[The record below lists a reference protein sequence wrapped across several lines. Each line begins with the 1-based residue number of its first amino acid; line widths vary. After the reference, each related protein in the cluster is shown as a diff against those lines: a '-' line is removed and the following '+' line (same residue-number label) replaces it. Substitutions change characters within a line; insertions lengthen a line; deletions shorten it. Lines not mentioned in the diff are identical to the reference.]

1 MKRLFVSLCWLIGGG
16 ALVGVV
22 FVAAFYFAMQ
32 RKLHATEVIVPELTG
47 MTLEDAEL
55 RARPLDLH
63 LHVTGERHD
72 VRMASGRV
80 VEQTPSHGAAVR
92 RGRKIKLVMSLGGRV
107 LRIPDLVG
115 HAARAVALE
124 LPRQGLL
131 PGDEAR
137 VPASDVAAGVVLA
150 QVPTAGMPTVPGS
163 RVHRLVSLGLPE
175 PRWVMPDLR
184 SRPRAEA
191 EGWLAIAGF
200 RRGAV
205 RHVHRPG
212 LTPGTV
218 VGQLPLAGYPV
229 RSKDIVELTVAD

>member
-1 MKRLFVSLCWLIGGG
+1 MKRLLVTLGWLLGGG
-16 ALVGVV
+16 ALLGTV

-32 RKLHATEVIVPELTG
+32 RKLHVTEVIVPDLTG
-47 MTLEDAEL
+47 MTLEEAKL
-55 RARPLDLH
+55 RALPLDLQ

-72 VRMASGRV
+72 VRTASGRV
-80 VEQTPSHGAAVR
+80 LEQTPSQGAAVR

-107 LRIPDLVG
+107 LRVPELVG
-115 HAARAVALE
+115 HASRAVALE
-124 LPRQGLL
+124 LPRLGLL

-137 VPASDVAAGVVLA
+137 VPSSTAAAGVVLA
-150 QVPTAGMPTVPGS
+150 QVPAAGMPAVPGS
-163 RVHRLVSLGLPE
+163 RVHRLVSLGRSE

-191 EGWLAIAGF
+191 ESWLAIAGF
-200 RRGAV
+200 RRGTV

-212 LTPGTV
+212 QAPGTV

-229 RSKDIVELTVAD
+229 GSKDIVELTVAD